1 MAGLELGF
9 ALCLFWVVM
18 AFVMLVS
25 SSALRDFTPVFIV
38 RRGWEIICKT
48 VVSRQ

>member
-9 ALCLFWVVM
+9 ALCSCHVG
-18 AFVMLVS
+18 S
-25 SSALRDFTPVFIV
+25 SSALLDFTPVFIV